1 MESLRCMNCVRKVQK
16 CLGINANDQKRVMRI
31 IKNVCTY
38 IHTYICLYVLVYI
51 YNQCFLQKM
60 IIFFCYLERYALARF
75 GTSRKRGD
83 INVNILL

>member
-1 MESLRCMNCVRKVQK
+1 MESLGCMNCVRKVQK

-60 IIFFCYLERYALARF
+60 IIFFLLFRKICFGAIWYLAKKRRY
-75 GTSRKRGD
+75 KC
-83 INVNILL
+83 